1 MDVKKELL
9 PVVEGI
15 ILEEQE
21 GVTLGDLCRMCSVH
35 ADYVLDLVEEGILEP
50 LEGRAGMYRFQ
61 GDCVI
66 RTRKAVAL
74 QRDMGVNLPGVAL
87 ALQLLD
93 EIETLR
99 ERLRRLED
107 RQEPVLP

>member
-1 MDVKKELL
+1 MDMKKDIL
-9 PVVEGI
+9 PVIEGI

-35 ADYVLDLVEEGILEP
+35 ADYVLDLVDEGILEP
-50 LEGRAGMYRFQ
+50 TDGGSGMYRFQ

-66 RTRKAVAL
+66 RARKALAL
-74 QRDMGVNLPGVAL
+74 QRDMGLNLPGVAL
-87 ALQLLD
+87 VLELLD
-93 EIETLR
+93 EIEMLR

-107 RQEPVLP
+107 R